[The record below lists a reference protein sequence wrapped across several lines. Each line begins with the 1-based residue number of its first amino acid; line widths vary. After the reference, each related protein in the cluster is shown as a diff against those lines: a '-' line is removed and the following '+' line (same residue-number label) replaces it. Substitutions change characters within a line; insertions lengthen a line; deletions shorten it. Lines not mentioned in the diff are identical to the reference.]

1 MNSRTREKDSR
12 NRERERRETGERTRE
27 TRHGETSQCERS
39 CVRRSPLPLIVFLAT
54 SVRRGVAAPTNRGE
68 LGLVMM
74 LGKLESI
81 MENKQVTK
89 ATSKDEAPTPGY
101 LLNEIARTTQASDE
115 ASHKLEE
122 FLLKRLSKETHPQIV
137 LKTLKLAKYCCEN
150 GHPSFRRGIQRRV
163 NEIRPFLGEAPT
175 RTAHE

>member
-1 MNSRTREKDSR
+1 
-12 NRERERRETGERTRE
+12 
-27 TRHGETSQCERS
+27 
-39 CVRRSPLPLIVFLAT
+39 
-54 SVRRGVAAPTNRGE
+54 
-68 LGLVMM
+68 MM

>member
-1 MNSRTREKDSR
+1 
-12 NRERERRETGERTRE
+12 
-27 TRHGETSQCERS
+27 
-39 CVRRSPLPLIVFLAT
+39 
-54 SVRRGVAAPTNRGE
+54 
-68 LGLVMM
+68 MM

-122 FLLKRLSKETHPQIV
+122 FLLKRLSKESHPQIV
-137 LKTLKLAKYCCEN
+137 LKTLRLAKYCCEN

-163 NEIRPFLGEAPT
+163 NEIRPFLGEA
-175 RTAHE
+175 HE